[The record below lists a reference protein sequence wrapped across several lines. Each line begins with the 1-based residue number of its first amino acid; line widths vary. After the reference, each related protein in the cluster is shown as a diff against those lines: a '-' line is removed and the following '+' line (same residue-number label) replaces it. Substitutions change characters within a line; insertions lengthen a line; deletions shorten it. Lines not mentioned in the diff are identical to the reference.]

1 MIPLEVILADAPP
14 AQPPSGGG
22 SLFGNPMIAMMLIL
36 VMMYFVMIRPQ
47 RKKQAE
53 LQQQI
58 NSVRGGDT
66 VVTAG
71 GMHGLIVSVQDRT
84 VTLKIADNVKVKV
97 EKSGIA
103 SVLKKSADADV
114 IEAEAEP
121 ADSTKK

>member
-14 AQPPSGGG
+14 AQQPTGGG

-71 GMHGLIVSVQDRT
+71 GMHGLVVSVQDRT